1 MVGIVAVAFVAVGS
15 MMAGRLGWLRQSVD
29 GLQATKGLISI
40 AERWCDCVF
49 FFQAEDG
56 IRDHCVTGVQ
66 TCALPIFIARAAERA
81 GLEKSAAVGST
92 SEAANLLADIAEP
105 GDLVLIK
112 GSRLARTEEVIEHFG
127 TRQSSLVT
135 GHRSEERRVGKE
147 WRYRWRR

>member
-66 TCALPIFIARAAERA
+66 TCALPIFITRSYVAYGRGFLTPFSDRIRNEAGIPTMVGGYITTSNEVNTILAAGRADLCIM
-81 GLEKSAAVGST
+81 GL
-92 SEAANLLADIAEP
+92 L
-105 GDLVLIK
+105 
-112 GSRLARTEEVIEHFG
+112 
-127 TRQSSLVT
+127 
-135 GHRSEERRVGKE
+135 
-147 WRYRWRR
+147 